1 MAVQEQ
7 NAWAMLVTAV
17 VGVGVYLTLLL
28 VNLDGGS
35 LTAVA
40 YQPLMLWTIVVTIVV
55 TIGAHIVIS
64 IRANIAGEREKPDER
79 DRAIERLGVQVGQA
93 FLIIGGLAALL
104 MALAE
109 WEWFWI
115 ANVLYFGFALSGIL
129 EGISKVTAY
138 RRGVPW

>member
-1 MAVQEQ
+1 MGVQEQ

-28 VNLDGGS
+28 LNLDGGS
-35 LTAVA
+35 LTTVD
-40 YQPLMLWTIVVTIVV
+40 YQPLMLWTIAASIAV
-55 TIGAHIVIS
+55 TIGAHIAIS

>member
-1 MAVQEQ
+1 MGDARYCGCRSGCLSHPPLNQSRWGESDRRRLPTLD
-7 NAWAMLVTAV
+7 ALDDRRLHRRHHRRAHR
-17 VGVGVYLTLLL
+17 YLY
-28 VNLDGGS
+28 S
-35 LTAVA
+35 S
-40 YQPLMLWTIVVTIVV
+40 QHRW
-55 TIGAHIVIS
+55 
-64 IRANIAGEREKPDER
+64 RAEKPDER

-93 FLIIGGLAALL
+93 FLIIGGLSALL

>member
-7 NAWAMLVTAV
+7 NAWAMLVTGV
-17 VGVGVYLTLLL
+17 VAVGVYLTLLL
-28 VNLDGGS
+28 INLDGS
-35 LTAVA
+35 SITTVA
-40 YQPLMLWTIVVTIVV
+40 YQPLMLWTIGGAIVV
-55 TIGAHIVIS
+55 GIAASIVIT
-64 IRANIAGEREKPDER
+64 IRANVAGEREKPDQR
-79 DRAIERLGVQVGQA
+79 DREIERFAVSVSQA
-93 FLIIGGLAALL
+93 FLVIGGLAALL

-115 ANVLYFGFALSGIL
+115 ANALYFGFALSGIL